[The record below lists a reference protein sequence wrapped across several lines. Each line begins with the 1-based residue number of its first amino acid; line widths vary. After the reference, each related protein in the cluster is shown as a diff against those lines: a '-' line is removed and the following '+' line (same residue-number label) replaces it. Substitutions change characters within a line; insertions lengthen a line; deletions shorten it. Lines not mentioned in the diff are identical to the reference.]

1 MDVSTDVVWLG
12 RGGQGAVTAAM
23 LLAQAA
29 VSKGFYALAIP
40 FFGAERR
47 GAPVFAYNK
56 ISNRVIYSRSRVEQG
71 DIVAVMDPSLL
82 NIYSPEKL
90 VKPGGTVVVNT
101 TECTGGLGGL
111 KTYVVDAV
119 GIAESLGLKVA
130 GFALVNMP
138 MIGAVARVSG
148 LVGEEEVLA
157 AVKQIIKA
165 HVEKNVEAVKRGWE
179 SVRAC

>member
-1 MDVSTDVVWLG
+1 MNVSVDVVWLG

-29 VSKGFYALAIP
+29 LNRGLYALAIP

-56 ISNRVIYSRSRVEQG
+56 ISSSTIYSRSRVEQG

-82 NIYSPEKL
+82 MSYKPEKIA
-90 VKPGGTVVVNT
+90 KPGGTIIASGT
-101 TECTGGLGGL
+101 KCPEIPGDF
-111 KTYVVDAV
+111 KTYMLDAV
-119 GIAESLGLKVA
+119 GIAEDLGLKVA

-138 MIGAVARVSG
+138 MLGAVARASG
-148 LVGEEEVLA
+148 LVGKTELEE
-157 AVKQIIKA
+157 AVKQLIKA
-165 HVEKNVEAVKRGWE
+165 HVDKNIEAVKRGWE
-179 SVRAC
+179 HVKSC